1 MLTGKRFR
9 VLDSIAALD
18 GTDGNG
24 WVSIPAGMIFEVV
37 AGPHGD
43 GDRLIELRWEG
54 RVMTMFASELVRCAE
69 IRSERQYLNVGN
81 YPRT

>member
-1 MLTGKRFR
+1 
-9 VLDSIAALD
+9 
-18 GTDGNG
+18 
-24 WVSIPAGMIFEVV
+24 MIFEVV

-81 YPRT
+81 

>member
-18 GTDGNG
+18 GTGGSG
-24 WVSIPAGMIFEVV
+24 WISIPAGMIIEVV
-37 AGPHGD
+37 SGLHGD

-54 RVMTMFASELVRCAE
+54 RIVTMFAGELVRCAE
-69 IRSERQYLNVGN
+69 IKPEQYLNVAY
-81 YPRT
+81 YPHT